1 LREGDKL
8 KKIRVWIPV
17 ILILIG
23 IGAIFFIKKVNAEP
37 QDVFSEEFFE
47 AGSNTEYLGIYLK
60 GHKVGYLASKIDT
73 VENGYRVYSNTYL
86 KLSPVPGIEKEV
98 MYRVTANTDLSY
110 NLKDFEFSMF
120 SDNYLFEAKGERHND
135 KLSVDMNVAGQK
147 RKEEYELKSSYIP
160 ATIEGLVKTGKTGK
174 FEFFDPTLQSLFE
187 ISIRN
192 LGEDTLEGEP
202 LTKYGV
208 TQSGIEMVFWI
219 SDKGELMQ
227 SESPIGLVMKREER
241 IQKEDIKPVG
251 FKLYDSYAIKV
262 TKGIENPRDISMLK
276 IRLDSV
282 DLTGLRIEDD
292 RQTLNGNIL
301 TIKKIEPGQTDKIP
315 EDIKEFL
322 KATAFIPS
330 DDEKIKK
337 IAEEVVGEEE
347 GIEAVRKIISYV
359 DKKLA
364 DKPTFSIPNA
374 LDALESGE
382 GDCNEHSAL
391 AVALLRAAGIPARV
405 EVGLVYVGEAFYY
418 HAWIGV
424 YLGGKWISAD
434 PTFGQLIADPTH
446 VKLEYGGFENQAK
459 LYRVINKL
467 QITVLDYD

>member
-1 LREGDKL
+1 M
-8 KKIRVWIPV
+8 KKIRIWLPV
-17 ILILIG
+17 LFILVG
-23 IGAIFFIKKVNAEP
+23 IGVIFFVKEGISKTKE
-37 QDVFSEEFFE
+37 VFSENFFE
-47 AGSNTEYLGIYLK
+47 EGANTEYLGVYLK
-60 GHKVGYLASKIDT
+60 GHKVGYLASRIDT

-98 MYRVTANTDLSY
+98 SYRVSANTDGSY

-120 SDNYLFEAKGERHND
+120 SDDYFFEAKGERHNG
-135 KLSVDMNVAGQK
+135 KLLVEMNVAGQK
-147 RKEEYELKSSYIP
+147 RKQEYEIKSSYMP
-160 ATIEGLVKTGKTGK
+160 ATIEGLVKTGKTGN
-174 FEFFDPTLQSLFE
+174 FEFFDPTLQSMFE
-187 ISIRN
+187 ISVRY

-202 LTKYGV
+202 VTKYGV
-208 TQSGIEMVFWI
+208 TQSGMEMVFWI
-219 SDKGELMQ
+219 SDKGELIR

-241 IQKEDIKPVG
+241 ILKEDIKPVG
-251 FKLYDSYAIKV
+251 LKLYDSYAIKV
-262 TKGIENPRDISMLK
+262 TKEIENPRDISMLK

-282 DLTGLRIEDD
+282 DLTGLRIADD
-292 RQTLNGNIL
+292 RQTLSGNIL
-301 TIKKIEPGQTDKIP
+301 TIRKIEPGESTKIP

-330 DDEKIKK
+330 DDAKIKK
-337 IAEEVVGEEE
+337 IAEEVVGEKE
-347 GIEAVRKIISYV
+347 GIEAVAKIISYV
-359 DKKLA
+359 DKKLT

-391 AVALLRAAGIPARV
+391 AVALLRAAGIPSRV
-405 EVGLVYVGEAFYY
+405 EVGLVYVGRAFYY

-434 PTFGQLIADPTH
+434 PTFGQVIADPTH

-467 QITVLDYD
+467 QISVLDYD

>member
-1 LREGDKL
+1 L
-8 KKIRVWIPV
+8 KKIRIWLPV
-17 ILILIG
+17 LFLLIG
-23 IGAIFFIKKVNAEP
+23 LGIIFFLKGGISKTRE
-37 QDVFSEEFFE
+37 VFSENFFE
-47 AGSNTEYLGIYLK
+47 EGANTEYLGVYLK
-60 GHKVGYLASKIDT
+60 GHKVGYLASRIDT

-98 MYRVTANTDLSY
+98 MYKVTANTDLSY
-110 NLKDFEFSMF
+110 DLKNFEFSMF
-120 SDNYLFEAKGERHND
+120 SDDYFFEAKGERHNG
-135 KLSVDMNVAGQK
+135 KLLVEMNVAGQK
-147 RKEEYELKSSYIP
+147 RRQEYEIKSSYMP
-160 ATIEGLVKTGKTGK
+160 ATIEGLVKTGKTGN
-174 FEFFDPTLQSLFE
+174 FEFFDPTLQSMFE
-187 ISIRN
+187 ISVRY

-202 LTKYGV
+202 VTKYGV
-208 TQSGIEMVFWI
+208 TQSGMEMVFWI
-219 SDKGELMQ
+219 SDKGELIR

-241 IQKEDIKPVG
+241 ILKEDINPVG
-251 FKLYDSYAIKV
+251 LKLYDSYAIKV
-262 TKGIENPRDISMLK
+262 TKEIENPRDISMLK

-282 DLTGLRIEDD
+282 DLTGLRIADD

-301 TIKKIEPGQTDKIP
+301 TIRKIEPGESTKIP

-330 DDEKIKK
+330 DDEEIKK
-337 IAEEVVGEEE
+337 IAKEVVGEKE
-347 GIEAVRKIISYV
+347 GIEAVENIISYV
-359 DKKLA
+359 DKKLT

-391 AVALLRAAGIPARV
+391 AVALLRAAGIPSRV
-405 EVGLVYVGEAFYY
+405 EVGLVYVGRAFYY
-418 HAWIGV
+418 HAWVGV

-434 PTFGQLIADPTH
+434 PTFGQVIADPTH

-467 QITVLDYD
+467 QISVLDYD

>member
-1 LREGDKL
+1 VEL
-8 KKIRVWIPV
+8 KKLRVWIPV
-17 ILILIG
+17 ILILVG
-23 IGAIFFIKKVNAEP
+23 IGVIFYIKGGISKSEE
-37 QDVFSEEFFE
+37 VFSGDFFE
-47 AGSNTEYLGIYLK
+47 EGANTEYLGIYLK

-86 KLSPVPGIEKEV
+86 KLAPVPGMEKEV
-98 MYRVTANTDLSY
+98 MYRVAANTDLSY
-110 NLKDFEFSMF
+110 NLRDFEFSMF
-120 SDNYLFEAKGERHND
+120 SDDYYFEAKGEKHNG
-135 KLSVDMNVAGQK
+135 KLLVDMNVAGQK
-147 RKEEYELKSSYIP
+147 RTKEYEIKSSYMP

-187 ISIRN
+187 IEVEN
-192 LGEDTLEGEP
+192 LGEDTLDEEP
-202 LTKYGV
+202 VTKYSV
-208 TQSGIEMVFWI
+208 TQSGMQMVFWI
-219 SDKGELMQ
+219 SDKDELLR
-227 SESPIGLVMKREER
+227 SESPIGLVMKREKKVV
-241 IQKEDIKPVG
+241 KEDIETAG

-262 TKGIENPRDISMLK
+262 DEEIQNPRDISMLK

-282 DLTGLRIEDD
+282 DLAGLRIADD

-301 TIKKIEPGQTDKIP
+301 TIKKIEPGKSTVIP
-315 EDIKEFL
+315 TEVKDYL
-322 KATAFIPS
+322 KADAFIPS

-337 IAEEVVGEEE
+337 ISEEIAEDKE

-359 DKKLA
+359 DKKLT

-374 LDALESGE
+374 LDALESEE

-391 AVALLRAAGIPARV
+391 AVALLRAVGIPSRV
-405 EVGLVYVGEAFYY
+405 EVGLVYVGGAFYY
-418 HAWIGV
+418 HAWVGV
-424 YLGGKWISAD
+424 YLGGKWISTD
-434 PTFGQLIADPTH
+434 PTFGQVIADPTH

>member
-1 LREGDKL
+1 L
-8 KKIRVWIPV
+8 KKIRIWLPV
-17 ILILIG
+17 LFILVG
-23 IGAIFFIKKVNAEP
+23 IGVIFFVKEGISKTKE
-37 QDVFSEEFFE
+37 VFSENFFE
-47 AGSNTEYLGIYLK
+47 EGANTEYLGVYLK
-60 GHKVGYLASKIDT
+60 GHKVGYLASRIDT

-98 MYRVTANTDLSY
+98 SYRVSANTDGSY

-120 SDNYLFEAKGERHND
+120 SDDYFFEAKGERHNG
-135 KLSVDMNVAGQK
+135 KLLVEMNVAGQK
-147 RKEEYELKSSYIP
+147 RKQEYEIKSSYMP
-160 ATIEGLVKTGKTGK
+160 ATIEGLVKTGKTGN
-174 FEFFDPTLQSLFE
+174 FEFFDPTLQSMFE
-187 ISIRN
+187 ISVRY

-202 LTKYGV
+202 VTKYGV
-208 TQSGIEMVFWI
+208 TQSGMEMVFWI
-219 SDKGELMQ
+219 SDKGELIR

-241 IQKEDIKPVG
+241 ILKEDIKPVG
-251 FKLYDSYAIKV
+251 LKLYDSYAIKV
-262 TKGIENPRDISMLK
+262 TKEIENPRDISMLK

-282 DLTGLRIEDD
+282 DLTGLRIADD
-292 RQTLNGNIL
+292 RQTLSGNIL
-301 TIKKIEPGQTDKIP
+301 TIRKIEPGESTKIP

-330 DDEKIKK
+330 DDAKIKK
-337 IAEEVVGEEE
+337 IAEEVVGEKE
-347 GIEAVRKIISYV
+347 GIEAVAKIISYV
-359 DKKLA
+359 DKKLT

-391 AVALLRAAGIPARV
+391 AVALLRAAGIPSRV
-405 EVGLVYVGEAFYY
+405 EVGLVYVGRAFYY

-434 PTFGQLIADPTH
+434 PTFGQVIADPTH

-467 QITVLDYD
+467 QISVLDYD